1 MVWPLIGSYKTQAT
15 HNPALTCNTGPGAR
29 RQRTRCQ
36 SNAGNAPGYL
46 VVSRART
53 VSLIRA
59 YATAS
64 FDLISLDY
72 NIQGEQEGDAARKIA
87 ETPNRDARI
96 IIHSMNP
103 KGAALISSILPDAVA
118 FPVNKTI
125 ASNARFKR
133 LREGLARWSGL

>member
-1 MVWPLIGSYKTQAT
+1 LNVEKQPLRILIVEDTADRQEILR
-15 HNPALTCNTGPGAR
+15 AL
-29 RQRTRCQ
+29 
-36 SNAGNAPGYL
+36 
-46 VVSRART
+46 SRAHAWVMVDSPHRAI
-53 VSLIRA
+53 SLIRA

-72 NIQGEQEGDAARKIA
+72 NIQGEQEGDAVARANAARKIA

-96 IIHSMNP
+96 IIHSINP
-103 KGAALISSILPDAVA
+103 KGTALISSILPDAIA